1 MRIALYYIVL
11 MISSFSR
18 AKAKLEEFFR
28 KKHKDGF
35 LASEYIAFLR
45 HDTTK
50 SPFSQSKWRK
60 RGSMSVQIALTKS
73 VSFAMDRVAL
83 LRWIEVITWT
93 SDAME

>member
-1 MRIALYYIVL
+1 MQIALYYIVL

-28 KKHKDGF
+28 KKHMDGF

-60 RGSMSVQIALTKS
+60 RDSTRVQIALTKS
-73 VSFAMDRVAL
+73 VSFTMNRIAL
-83 LRWIEVITWT
+83 LRWIEVV
-93 SDAME
+93 A

>member
-1 MRIALYYIVL
+1 MQIALYYIVL

-35 LASEYIAFLR
+35 LASECIVFLR

-50 SPFSQSKWRK
+50 SSFSQSKWRK

-83 LRWIEVITWT
+83 LRWIEVIT
-93 SDAME
+93 